1 MPKRRSI
8 GNLLGLRWRK
18 FAHAKEDW
26 RIALIPALSSLL
38 SQGRRFEDSSK
49 LSLDQLEARKKLLLT
64 EMTNVQHDL
73 SHLENRPF
81 HEGTGLGRGCEFGA
95 DCLVV
100 VKSAAAFRS

>member
-1 MPKRRSI
+1 MSVPIPGKI
-8 GNLLGLRWRK
+8 GLLLT
-18 FAHAKEDW
+18 
-26 RIALIPALSSLL
+26 PALSSLL